1 MSRRAA
7 LLRSAAALGIVSP
20 GAAQGLTVPATSPVQ
35 LVSLGDLRVA
45 PIGAGTWAWG
55 NRLLYGY
62 KEEDDEALGAAFRTL
77 VSRQVPLLF
86 DTADSYGTGD
96 LAGRSELLLGQFS
109 SAEPNGRFAVMAT
122 KLAPFPTRLTA
133 TSFLD
138 AAKQS
143 SVRLRRMPIDV
154 AQAHWSTAG
163 YAPWLQEEP
172 LLTGL
177 GDMQLTGVA
186 RAIGVSNYGPKALRR
201 AHAALAARGVR
212 LASAQVQY
220 SLLSRLPERNG
231 LFEVAAELGIQ
242 VLAYSPL
249 CLGLLTGRYD
259 ERNVPPG
266 PRGLLFRSQAG
277 PVAALLATLREVAAA
292 RGVSPS
298 QVAIQWTR
306 ARGTL
311 PIPGVRTERQAQEV
325 LQCMDWQLTAAEVA
339 ELDAAS
345 ERCPIAATQN
355 PFSVP

>member
-1 MSRRAA
+1 MPPRADSLPA
-7 LLRSAAALGIVSP
+7 FSP
-20 GAAQGLTVPATSPVQ
+20 A
-35 LVSLGDLRVA
+35 
-45 PIGAGTWAWG
+45 
-55 NRLLYGY
+55 
-62 KEEDDEALGAAFRTL
+62 
-77 VSRQVPLLF
+77 RQIPLLF

-109 SAEPNGRFAVMAT
+109 SSDPNGRFAVLAT

-133 TSFLD
+133 ASFVD
-138 AAKQS
+138 AGRQS
-143 SVRLRRMPIDV
+143 SARLRRVPIDV

-163 YAPWLQEEP
+163 YAPWQEEP

-177 GDMQLTGVA
+177 ADMQLTGVA
-186 RAIGVSNYGPKALRR
+186 RQIGVSNYGPKGLRR

-212 LASAQVQY
+212 LASCQVQY

-231 LFEVAAELGIQ
+231 LLEVADELGIR

-249 CLGLLTGRYD
+249 TLGLLTGRYD
-259 ERNVPPG
+259 ATNVPSG

-292 RGVSPS
+292 RGVSMS
-298 QVAIQWTR
+298 QVAINWTR
-306 ARGTL
+306 ARGAL

-325 LQCMDWQLTAAEVA
+325 LQCLDWQLSAAEVA

>member
-1 MSRRAA
+1 M
-7 LLRSAAALGIVSP
+7 
-20 GAAQGLTVPATSPVQ
+20 Q
-35 LVSLGDLRVA
+35 VA

-62 KEEDDEALGAAFRTL
+62 KEAEDAALGAAFRTL

-122 KLAPFPTRLTA
+122 KLAPYPTRLTA
-133 TSFLD
+133 QSFLD
-138 AAKQS
+138 AARQS
-143 SVRLRRMPIDV
+143 SGRLRRMPIDV
-154 AQAHWSTAG
+154 AQAHWSTNG
-163 YAPWLQEEP
+163 YAPWQESP

-231 LFEVAAELGIQ
+231 LFEVAAELGIR

-266 PRGLLFRSQAG
+266 PRGLLFRTQAG

-311 PIPGVRTERQAQEV
+311 PIAGIRTERQAQEV

-345 ERCPIAATQN
+345 ERCPISATQN